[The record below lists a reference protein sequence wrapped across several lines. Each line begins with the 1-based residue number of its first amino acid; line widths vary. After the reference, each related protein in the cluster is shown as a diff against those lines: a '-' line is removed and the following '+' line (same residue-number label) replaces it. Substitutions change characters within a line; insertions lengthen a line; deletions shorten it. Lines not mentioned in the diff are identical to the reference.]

1 MARKPKNDD
10 IGEILCPF
18 CNEKAPV
25 RRDINGKLYYV
36 SKAGMIKPN
45 MPNGQDWMLENAMI
59 WSPAQ
64 KAEHSAVT
72 EPEKTKPVTSPATML
87 NEVKIPP
94 IPARVPVNESTGQ
107 NPVTGSESPPEQKPS
122 FVKWLIG

>member
-1 MARKPKNDD
+1 MARKPKNED

-25 RRDINGKLYYV
+25 RRDCNGKLYYV

-45 MPNGQDWMLENAMI
+45 LPTGQDWMLENAVI
-59 WSPAQ
+59 WSPTQ
-64 KAEHSAVT
+64 KAENQAVT
-72 EPEKTKPVTSPATML
+72 ELETAKPLTSPVTI
-87 NEVKIPP
+87 NGVKIPP
-94 IPARVPVNESTGQ
+94 ISARVPVNESAGQ
-107 NPVTGSESPPEQKPS
+107 IPVTGAESPKEEKPS